1 MKIWLDDQLRDASDF
16 EIDADGWPIGDGVF
30 ETIRTEG
37 GKVYELARHMRRA
50 GTAAKRFEI
59 KLPSED
65 LIRESISALLISE
78 PQDLGRLRLLFS
90 KGRFVAVHQSY
101 GEITEPAKLKIAD
114 NDEQISSISFKTF
127 PYSHRTS
134 LLEKAKSEGFDEIIC
149 INSTGDV
156 TEGAV
161 SNFLFHIDG
170 EWVTTPLSAG
180 VLPGVQRA
188 IVIERCGVSVKSL
201 TRSDLSKVTSVI
213 VISSLK
219 IALPAITID
228 NRDLTIDGQVG
239 SFVAEIRAQTQSHS
253 VG

>member
-1 MKIWLDDQLRDASDF
+1 MKIWLDDQLRDASDV

-65 LIRESISALLISE
+65 LIREAISTLLISE
-78 PQDLGRLRLLFS
+78 PHELGRLRLLFS

-101 GEITEPAKLKIAD
+101 SEITKPANLKIAD
-114 NDEQISSISFKTF
+114 GDEQISSILFKTF
-127 PYSHRTS
+127 PYIHRTS

-149 INSTGDV
+149 INSAGDV

-180 VLPGVQRA
+180 VLPGVQR
-188 IVIERCGVSVKSL
+188 CGVSVKSL
-201 TRSDLSKVTSVI
+201 TKSDLSKVASVI

-219 IALPAITID
+219 IALPAIAID
-228 NRDLTIDGQVG
+228 NRDLTIDGQVL
-239 SFVAEIRAQTQSHS
+239 SFVAKIRAQTQSHS

>member
-1 MKIWLDDQLRDASDF
+1 MKIWLDDQLRDAGDI
-16 EIDADGWPIGDGVF
+16 EIDSDGWPIGEGVF

-65 LIRESISALLISE
+65 LIRESISTLLIAE
-78 PQDLGRLRLLFS
+78 PHDLGRLRLLFS
-90 KGRFVAVHQSY
+90 EDRYLAVHQSY
-101 GEITEPAKLKIAD
+101 SEITAPAKLKIAD
-114 NDEQISSISFKTF
+114 DDEKVSSISFKTF

-134 LLEKAKSEGFDEIIC
+134 ILNKAKSEGFDEIIC
-149 INSTGDV
+149 INSAGDV

-161 SNFLFHIDG
+161 SNFLFHVDG
-170 EWVTTPLSAG
+170 QWVTTPLSAG

-201 TRSDLSKVTSVI
+201 TRSDLSKVTSAI

-219 IALPAITID
+219 IALPAKSID
-228 NRDLTIDGQVG
+228 HRDLMVDGQLLSLV
-239 SFVAEIRAQTQSHS
+239 SEIRAHTQSHS